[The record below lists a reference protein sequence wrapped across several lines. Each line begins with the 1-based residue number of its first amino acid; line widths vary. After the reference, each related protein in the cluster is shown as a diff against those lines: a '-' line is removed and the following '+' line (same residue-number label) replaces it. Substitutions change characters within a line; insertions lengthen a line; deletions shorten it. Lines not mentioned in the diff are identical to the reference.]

1 MEPVVLAHRG
11 ASAYAPEN
19 TLASFCKAIELG
31 ANGIE
36 TDLQKT
42 KDGVIVLFHDSVLDR
57 KSDKKGAVAD
67 HTWAELR
74 EADVGSWFSPRYK
87 GERLIT
93 FEQFLIFFGRRDLL
107 FVIELKPLFT
117 HSEMGEIIRLID
129 EYGARKKT
137 TITSFV
143 FDNLKTARDV
153 DKNIRIGYV
162 LNKKIDDDVILQLES
177 IDGRQV
183 YPPAELITPDQVKLA
198 HHHGLEVNAWGIQNV
213 EIMNNMLALGVDR
226 IIIDFP
232 DKLIEELKIRP
243 MI

>member
-1 MEPVVLAHRG
+1 MECVVLAHRG

-19 TLASFCKAIELG
+19 TLASFYKAIELG
-31 ANGIE
+31 AQGIE

-42 KDGVIVLFHDSVLDR
+42 KDGVIVLFHDNVLDK

-67 HTWAELR
+67 YTWAELR

-93 FEQFLIFFGRRDLL
+93 FEQFLTFFGRRDLL
-107 FVIELKPLFT
+107 FDIELKSLFI
-117 HSEMGEIIRLID
+117 EGEIREIISLID

-143 FDNLKTARDV
+143 FGNLKTTRDV
-153 DKNIRIGYV
+153 DRNIRIGYV
-162 LNKKIDDDVILQLES
+162 LNRKIDNDVIRQIKS

-183 YPPAELITPDQVKLA
+183 CPRAELITPDQVKLA
-198 HHHGLEVNAWGIQNV
+198 HRHGLEVSAWGIQNL
-213 EIMNNMLALGVDR
+213 EIMNNMLTLEVDG

-232 DKLIEELKIRP
+232 DKLIEALKTKPRI
-243 MI
+243 

>member
-1 MEPVVLAHRG
+1 MECVVLAHRG

-19 TLASFCKAIELG
+19 TLASFYKAIELG
-31 ANGIE
+31 AKGIE

-42 KDGVIVLFHDSVLDR
+42 KDGVIFLFHDNILDK
-57 KSDKKGAVAD
+57 KSDKKGAVVD
-67 HTWAELR
+67 YTWAELQ

-107 FVIELKPLFT
+107 FVIELKSLFIE
-117 HSEMGEIIRLID
+117 SEVREIIRLID
-129 EYGARKKT
+129 EYDVRKKA

-143 FDNLKTARDV
+143 FGNLKTTRDV

-162 LNKKIDDDVILQLES
+162 LNKKIDNDVIRQLES
-177 IDGRQV
+177 IYGRQV
-183 YPPAELITPDQVKLA
+183 CPRAELITPDQVKLA
-198 HHHGLEVNAWGIQNV
+198 HHHGIEVNAWSIQNV
-213 EIMNNMLALGVDR
+213 EIMNNMITLGVDG

-232 DKLIEELKIRP
+232 DKLIKALKTMP
-243 MI
+243 

>member
-1 MEPVVLAHRG
+1 MQCVVLAHRG

-19 TLASFCKAIELG
+19 TLASFYKAIDLG
-31 ANGIE
+31 AQGIE

-42 KDGVIVLFHDSVLDR
+42 KDGVIILFHDNVLDK
-57 KSDKKGAVAD
+57 KSDKKGAIVD
-67 HTWAELR
+67 YTWAELR
-74 EADVGSWFSPRYK
+74 EADVGSWFSPKYK

-93 FEQFLIFFGRRDLL
+93 FEQFVIFFGRRGLIFD
-107 FVIELKPLFT
+107 FELKSLFT
-117 HSEMGEIIRLID
+117 ESEIREIIRLID
-129 EYGARKKT
+129 EYDARKKT

-143 FDNLKTARDV
+143 FDNLKTTRDV
-153 DKNIRIGYV
+153 DTNVRIGYV
-162 LNKKIDDDVILQLES
+162 LNKKIDDDVIRQLES

-183 YPPAELITPDQVKLA
+183 CPRAELITPDQVKLA

-213 EIMNNMLALGVDR
+213 EVMNNMLTLGVDR

>member
-1 MEPVVLAHRG
+1 MECMVLAHRG

-19 TLASFCKAIELG
+19 TLASFYKAIELG
-31 ANGIE
+31 AQGIE

-42 KDGVIVLFHDSVLDR
+42 KDGVIVLFHDNILDR
-57 KSDKKGAVAD
+57 KSDKRGAVAD
-67 HTWAELR
+67 YTWAELR
-74 EADVGSWFSPRYK
+74 EADVGSWFSPKYK

-117 HSEMGEIIRLID
+117 HSEVREIIRLID
-129 EYGARKKT
+129 KYGARKKT

-143 FDNLKTARDV
+143 FGNLKRARDV
-153 DKNIRIGYV
+153 DRNIRIGYV
-162 LNKKIDDDVILQLES
+162 LARKIDSDVIRRLES

-183 YPPAELITPDQVKLA
+183 CPLAELITPDQVKLA
-198 HHHGLEVNAWGIQNV
+198 HRHGLEVSVWGVRNV
-213 EIMNNMLALGVDR
+213 EIMNNMIA
-226 IIIDFP
+226 P

>member
-1 MEPVVLAHRG
+1 MECMVLAHRG

-19 TLASFCKAIELG
+19 TLASFYKAIELG
-31 ANGIE
+31 AQGIE

-137 TITSFV
+137 TITSFL

-153 DKNIRIGYV
+153 DRDIRIGYV
-162 LNKKIDDDVILQLES
+162 LNKKIDNGVIQQLGS
-177 IDGRQV
+177 IDGRQL

-198 HHHGLEVNAWGIQNV
+198 HNHGLEVNAWGIQNV

>member
-1 MEPVVLAHRG
+1 MECVVLAHRG

-19 TLASFCKAIELG
+19 TLASFYKAIELG
-31 ANGIE
+31 AQGIE

-42 KDGVIVLFHDSVLDR
+42 KDGVIVLFHDNVLDK

-67 HTWAELR
+67 YTWAELR

-93 FEQFLIFFGRRDLL
+93 FEQFLTFFGRRDLL
-107 FVIELKPLFT
+107 FDIELKSLFI
-117 HSEMGEIIRLID
+117 EGEIREIISLID

-143 FDNLKTARDV
+143 FGNLKTTRDV
-153 DKNIRIGYV
+153 DRNIRIGYV
-162 LNKKIDDDVILQLES
+162 LNRKIDNDVIRQIKS

-183 YPPAELITPDQVKLA
+183 CPRAELITPDRVKLA
-198 HHHGLEVNAWGIQNV
+198 HRHGLEVSAWGIQNL
-213 EIMNNMLALGVDR
+213 EIMNNMLTLGVDG

-232 DKLIEELKIRP
+232 DKLIEALKTKPRI
-243 MI
+243 

>member
-1 MEPVVLAHRG
+1 MQYVVLAHRG

-19 TLASFCKAIELG
+19 TLASFYKAIELG

-42 KDGVIVLFHDSVLDR
+42 KDGVIVLFHDNILDK
-57 KSDKKGAVAD
+57 KSDKKGAVVD
-67 HTWAELR
+67 YTWAELQ

-107 FVIELKPLFT
+107 FVIELKSLFT
-117 HSEMGEIIRLID
+117 ASEVREIIRLID
-129 EYGARKKT
+129 EYDIRKKA

-143 FDNLKTARDV
+143 FGNLKTTRDV

-162 LNKKIDDDVILQLES
+162 LNKKIDNDVIRQLES

-183 YPPAELITPDQVKLA
+183 CPRAELITPDQVKLA
-198 HHHGLEVNAWGIQNV
+198 HHHGLEVSAWGIQNV
-213 EIMNNMLALGVDR
+213 EIMNNMITLGVDG

-232 DKLIEELKIRP
+232 DKLIEALKTRP
-243 MI
+243 QI

>member
-1 MEPVVLAHRG
+1 MECVVLAHRG

-19 TLASFCKAIELG
+19 TLASFYKAIELG
-31 ANGIE
+31 AKGIE

-42 KDGVIVLFHDSVLDR
+42 KDGVIFLFHDNVLDK
-57 KSDKKGAVAD
+57 KSDKKGAVVD
-67 HTWAELR
+67 YTWAELQ
-74 EADVGSWFSPRYK
+74 EADVGSWFSPKYK

-107 FVIELKPLFT
+107 FAIELKSLFIE
-117 HSEMGEIIRLID
+117 SEVREIIRLID
-129 EYGARKKT
+129 EYDARKKT

-143 FDNLKTARDV
+143 FGNLKTTRDV

-162 LNKKIDDDVILQLES
+162 LNKKIDNDVIRQLES
-177 IDGRQV
+177 IDSRQV

-198 HHHGLEVNAWGIQNV
+198 HHHGLEVIAWGIQNV
-213 EIMNNMLALGVDR
+213 EIMNNMINLGVDG

-232 DKLIEELKIRP
+232 DKLIKALKMRP
-243 MI
+243 QI

>member
-1 MEPVVLAHRG
+1 MQCVVLAHRG

-19 TLASFCKAIELG
+19 TLASFYKAIDLG
-31 ANGIE
+31 AQGIE

-42 KDGVIVLFHDSVLDR
+42 KDGVIVLFHDNVLDK

-67 HTWAELR
+67 YTWAELR
-74 EADVGSWFSPRYK
+74 EADVGSWFSPKYK

-107 FVIELKPLFT
+107 FDFELKSLFT
-117 HSEMGEIIRLID
+117 ESEIREITRLID
-129 EYGARKKT
+129 EYDARKKT

-143 FDNLKTARDV
+143 FDNLKTTRDV
-153 DKNIRIGYV
+153 DRNIRIGYV
-162 LNKKIDDDVILQLES
+162 LNKKIDDDVIRQLES

-183 YPPAELITPDQVKLA
+183 CPRAELITPDQVKLA

-213 EIMNNMLALGVDR
+213 EVMNNMLTLGVDR